1 MTLETAPSLLPIY
14 KNLNSL
20 YYARKVSPLK
30 GHIEVVLHCRVWH
43 PLSWLHAYVSK
54 LQVGTRQVCV
64 TEVGLEEDGNSV
76 EIYLSISLRSALR

>member
-20 YYARKVSPLK
+20 LRPKGQPLK
-30 GHIEVVLHCRVWH
+30 GHIEVVLHCRVRH
-43 PLSWLHAYVSK
+43 PLGWLLAYVSK

-64 TEVGLEEDGNSV
+64 TEVGLEEDGDSM
-76 EIYLSISLRSALR
+76 EISIYLSLLAPHC